1 MTVAALF
8 VRKDSIYHA
17 MAGVDAWDIQRNG
30 RYWPGG
36 MPVVAHPPC
45 SQWGTL
51 SHMARRD
58 AAEKELAVFA
68 VNAVRK
74 WGGVVEHPKRSKLWE
89 YMDLPAPGA
98 PGDTY
103 GGWTLAVNQWWWGHL
118 AEKATLLYIVG
129 CPPERLPPLPPIPA
143 GEPQFICGQ
152 SGRRKDRQR
161 TKDRAEISKQAREH
175 TPPAFAAWLVELAA
189 RTA

>member
-8 VRKDSIYHA
+8 VRKDSVYHS
-17 MAGVDAWDIQRNG
+17 MPGVDAWDIQRNG

-36 MPVVAHPPC
+36 CPVVAHPPC

-74 WGGVVEHPKRSKLWE
+74 WGGGS
-89 YMDLPAPGA
+89 GA
-98 PGDTY
+98 SEA
-103 GGWTLAVNQWWWGHL
+103 L
-118 AEKATLLYIVG
+118 
-129 CPPERLPPLPPIPA
+129 
-143 GEPQFICGQ
+143 
-152 SGRRKDRQR
+152 
-161 TKDRAEISKQAREH
+161 
-175 TPPAFAAWLVELAA
+175 
-189 RTA
+189 